1 MAMPSLDQA
10 RQSMRE
16 AAEQQDFWDSHYD
29 ALLSEHRDQFVAV
42 QGGRIVAAD
51 ADLAQ
56 LIRVLS
62 ARHIHIR
69 DTWVRFV
76 TEDHSKL
83 IL

>member
-1 MAMPSLDQA
+1 MAVPSLEQA
-10 RQSMRE
+10 KRRMRE
-16 AAEQQDFWDSHYD
+16 AEEQQQFWDSHYD
-29 ALLSEHRDQFVAV
+29 ELLAKHRDQFVAV
-42 QGGRIVAAD
+42 KDGRIVGAE

-62 ARHIHIR
+62 ARHIDIR